1 MNSGTIIRLL
11 RTAEGISQV
20 GLSERIGVS
29 RAYLSQVENNRK
41 QPGLSFLKEVSKT
54 FDIPLVLLLADE
66 DSSNSEV
73 YNELKNI
80 LADVLAAKLKS
91 VKTRNKL

>member
-1 MNSGTIIRLL
+1 MNSGTIIKLL

-20 GLSERIGVS
+20 DLSEKIGVT
-29 RAYLSQVENNRK
+29 RAYLSQVENNHK

-54 FDIPLVLLLADE
+54 FGIPLVLLLADE
-66 DSSNSEV
+66 EYSNSEV

-80 LADVLAAKLKS
+80 LGDILAAKLKS
-91 VKTRNKL
+91 VKK